1 VEEPDPPFWRS
12 GSSIR
17 VIRPEEPGQAGGPV
31 PGSIAGVTVPVRARF
46 APSPTGYLHLGSAR
60 TALFNWLLAR
70 HTGGAMLLRIE
81 DTDAERSKPELV
93 DLIFRTLDWLGIDW
107 DEDVEYQSRRA
118 DEHVAAVNR
127 LLDAGLAYRCSCT
140 RGEVETRAK
149 ARGGKPGY
157 DGYCR
162 DRDVASGPGVV
173 VRFRTP
179 DEGATA
185 FADIIRG
192 DVSFPNAD
200 LEDFVIL
207 RANGTAMFLVANAV
221 DDVAMGVTHVVRG
234 EDLLNVTPK
243 VLLLRHALGTADD
256 PVFAHLPLI
265 VNEKRQKLS
274 KRRDDVAVEDYVARG
289 YLPEAMVNYLATLG
303 WGPTDGV
310 EIRPLAEIIELFEL
324 EAVSKSSAFFDIKK
338 LNHFNGEYI
347 RRLDLDAFIERV
359 QPWLHGDAAPWPEG
373 AFDAG
378 DFAVMAPLVQERVT
392 TLSETPGFV
401 DFLFL
406 DEPVVDEASWQKV
419 MVKGRDTAVT
429 MLDGML
435 EAFASCDWTVSGVEQ
450 ALFGFGEARGIKRG
464 QAQAPV
470 RVAVTGRSVGPPLL
484 ESIVVLGRERT
495 LSRVRAARARL

>member
-1 VEEPDPPFWRS
+1 
-12 GSSIR
+12 
-17 VIRPEEPGQAGGPV
+17 
-31 PGSIAGVTVPVRARF
+31 VTDLVRARF

-70 HTGGAMLLRIE
+70 HTGGQMLLRIE

-107 DEDVEYQSRRA
+107 DGDVEHQTHRA
-118 DEHVAAVNR
+118 DEHLAAVTAM
-127 LLDAGLAYRCSCT
+127 LDRGLAYRCDCT
-140 RGEVETRAK
+140 REAVDARAK
-149 ARGGKPGY
+149 QRGGKPGY
-157 DGYCR
+157 DGFCR
-162 DRDVASGPGVV
+162 DRDVKPGPGVV

-185 FADIIRG
+185 FADVIRG

-221 DDVAMGVTHVVRG
+221 DDVAMGITHVVRG

-243 VLLLRHALGTADD
+243 VLLLRHALGATDD

-274 KRRDDVAVEDYVARG
+274 KRRDDVAVEDYIARG

-303 WGPTDGV
+303 WGPPDGV
-310 EIRPLAEIIELFEL
+310 EIRPRAEIIELFDL
-324 EAVSKSSAFFDIKK
+324 GSVNKASAFFDIKK
-338 LNHFNGEYI
+338 LDHFNGEHI
-347 RRLDLDAFIERV
+347 RALPVTDFIARV
-359 QPWLHGDAAPWPEG
+359 DPWLHGEAAPWPDE
-373 AFDAG
+373 AFVAD

-392 TLSETPGFV
+392 TLSEAPGYV

-406 DEPVVDEASWQKV
+406 DAPVFDEASWQKV
-419 MVKGRDTAVT
+419 MGKGRDTAVT

-435 EAFASCDWTVSGVEQ
+435 DRFTSCDWTVEGVEQ
-450 ALFGFGEARGIKRG
+450 ALFGFGDEHGIKRG

-484 ESIVVLGRERT
+484 ESLVVLGRDRT
-495 LSRVRAARARL
+495 LDRVRAARARL